1 MNTTCGVCG
10 QMLTP
15 ADVEHRIEIEQ
26 ETYIGDMGCQMT
38 LEVWYCNKG
47 AICSAVAAANKLDEV
62 AETFFS
68 VVGTRE

>member
-1 MNTTCGVCG
+1 MNSTCGVCG

-15 ADVEHRIEIEQ
+15 ADMDRIEVEQ
-26 ETYIGDMGCQMT
+26 ETYVGDMGCQMT
-38 LEVWYCNKG
+38 LEVWYCNHGK
-47 AICSAVAAANKLDEV
+47 ICSAVAAANKLDEI